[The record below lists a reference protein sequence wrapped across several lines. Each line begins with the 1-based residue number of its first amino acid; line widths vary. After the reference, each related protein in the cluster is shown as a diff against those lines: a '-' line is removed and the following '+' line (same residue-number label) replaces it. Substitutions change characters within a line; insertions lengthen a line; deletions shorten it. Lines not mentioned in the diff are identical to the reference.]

1 MKEFVKT
8 QKVTYNLMSFT
19 GFKALLIFAMLT
31 EGPKSFDEIAYQ
43 IENHPY
49 LHEKISTDTIRV
61 YINSLKRI
69 GCIVKRTKGDD
80 KISRYMIVGHPFE
93 LNFTNPQLQSVIK
106 VYKSLVQNMD
116 IKDLLF
122 MDNLFE
128 KIGGYIKNEDFVRK
142 MRRIS
147 MLHDIDKN
155 LLTELLD
162 CCEKKLQIVIN
173 YNSPN
178 SGLKD
183 IELICDKINIAN
195 GKIYLCGY
203 GFEYKQDGIFLI
215 SRIKGIKEIKLNKTD
230 LKDKKEL
237 HVIFK
242 VEKDTTAYEPAENE
256 KIIDENK
263 SSITVEAVTTN
274 PFLLRQ
280 KLLQLGPMC
289 VIKEPKEFRDEFI
302 EMLNDMK
309 AGYYND

>member
-31 EGPKSFDEIAYQ
+31 EGPKSFDEIAYAL
-43 IENHPY
+43 ENHPY
-49 LHEKISTDTIRV
+49 LHEKVSNDTIRV
-61 YINSLKRI
+61 YINSLKRV
-69 GCIVKRTKGDD
+69 GCIVKRTRGDD
-80 KISRYMIVGHPFE
+80 KVSRYMIVENPFE
-93 LNFTNPQLQSVIK
+93 LNFTKPQLQSVTR

-147 MLHDIDKN
+147 MMHDINKN

-162 CCEKKLQIVIN
+162 CCEKKLQIVIK

-203 GFEYKQDGIFLI
+203 GFEYQQDGIFLI
-215 SRIKGIKEIKLNKTD
+215 SRVKGIKEIKLNKND
-230 LKDKKEL
+230 LKEKKEL
-237 HVIFK
+237 HVIFD
-242 VEKDTTAYEPAENE
+242 VDKDTTAYTPAENE
-256 KIIDENK
+256 KIIKEDK
-263 SSITVEAVTTN
+263 SKITVEAVTTN